1 MQLNLK
7 DLGKQTSIKVTAFNQ
22 KDKDELNGIADE
34 YRLRDAFNL
43 AYDGVIADL
52 SSKHFKK
59 SVKYRVSGIPVTHW
73 IRMGRE
79 FYKNLD
85 FINGLYSVIVSL
97 MSQVQVTNYMKEDK
111 ADTTFRSVV
120 RMKFKE
126 PILSREDDQSVE
138 VTDELIYL
146 VEKGFFVLISKAEF
160 EWKQSVVKQ
169 ETCNG

>member
-1 MQLNLK
+1 MQLNPE
-7 DLGKQTSIKVTAFNQ
+7 DLGKQTSFQVTAFNQ
-22 KDKDELNGIADE
+22 KDKYKLNDIANE

-52 SSKHFKK
+52 TSKHFKK

-79 FYKNLD
+79 FYKNSD
-85 FINGLYSVIVSL
+85 FINGLYSIIVSL
-97 MSQVQVTNYMKEDK
+97 MSQVKTTNYRRGDGHLN
-111 ADTTFRSVV
+111 RIVV

-126 PILSREDDQSVE
+126 PILSREDEQSVE
-138 VTDELIYL
+138 VTDELVYL
-146 VEKGFFVLISKAEF
+146 VEKGFSMSILKAEF

-169 ETCNG
+169 EACNG

>member
-1 MQLNLK
+1 MQLNPE
-7 DLGKQTSIKVTAFNQ
+7 DLGKQTSIQITVFNQ
-22 KDKDELNGIADE
+22 KDNDKLNDIANE

-52 SSKHFKK
+52 TSKHFKK

-79 FYKNLD
+79 FYKNPD

-97 MSQVQVTNYMKEDK
+97 MSQVRL
-111 ADTTFRSVV
+111 TTYKRPDGSLNRSVV

-126 PILSREDDQSVE
+126 PILSREDEQSIE
-138 VTDELIYL
+138 ITDELVYL
-146 VEKGFFVLISKAEF
+146 AKEGFSMSILKAEF

-169 ETCNG
+169 EACNG